1 MSLLSSAAVPRHPAG
16 RLWRWCWRLGLWSV
30 AALGSLALVAWLTFH
45 WGILPRLDE
54 WRPRLAAAVGERL
67 GLQVQIGRLEAHSS
81 GWVPAFTLSDV
92 VLKDPQG
99 REALKLPQVH
109 AALSVPSLLSLRP
122 RFSQLLIDGA
132 RLEVRRTAQGRWL
145 VAGLDMAGDGPVL
158 DSEGSADW
166 LFEQGEFVIRGG
178 ELRWVD
184 ELRNAPPLALR
195 EVQLVLRNHGLR
207 HDLRLDATPPPDWG
221 ERFQIIVQARQ
232 PLLTRE
238 GLTRASD
245 WAKWSGT
252 LYVLLPRVDTAQLRR
267 HVDLP
272 VDLQQGRAALRAW
285 LDWDRQ
291 RPQTLTLDA
300 QLEQVRLRLARDL
313 APLDLPEAATRLKV
327 ERTDQGVKVA
337 LQGLRFSLADGRRW
351 APSELAV
358 QWQWAGG
365 AEGIVGAPPAAS
377 APATASATALPWP
390 LAGGRLDADR
400 LDLALLAA
408 LAERLPIGAGVRRLL
423 AQLDPAGEV
432 QGLQAQWTG
441 PLDAPQRWQVRGSVR
456 GMAMASADSPDPHG
470 IGRPGWRG
478 ADLDITAGEAGGS
491 ASLRLDDGM
500 LRFPGV
506 FEQPEV
512 PLRQFAA
519 RLQWKVQPQ
528 ADAPPRID
536 LQVSEA
542 RFANEDVQGTLEAT
556 WHTGP
561 GTGFGKGR
569 RLPGVLSL
577 QGELPRGRATSIARY
592 LPLGIAADTRHW
604 VQYAVQAGEVRDVR
618 FRVKGDLWDFPFV
631 QRQEGE
637 FRIAAQVE
645 GATLAYVPSWP
656 ATATEPAWTS
666 PWPAFGQVSGE
677 LVFERDTMQFSRARG
692 RLWGL
697 ELSDAQGRIRELS
710 PRAVL
715 ELQVRAQ
722 GPAADLVRFVHSTPL
737 NSWTG
742 GVLAETTATGPAEL
756 KVALNLPLHHAGDS
770 VVQAD
775 LQLQGNDVRLRP
787 GVPLL
792 AQMRGPVEITHRGL
806 QLKGVRTQVAGGEA
820 VLDGG
825 SQPDGSQRYQVAG
838 QASAEGLRR
847 TPEWPG
853 LAQWAQHLQGQAAYR
868 LQLGLV
874 RDHLE
879 IGLVSSLQGMAINL
893 PAPLGKPA
901 DQARPLRLQTQLLP
915 PTAGVGPPRD
925 QVRLDLG
932 PLQVH
937 LQRELGPVEPLLLR
951 SAYAYGSPLPEP
963 VAGGRAVLVLPSLD
977 VDAWRALVGP
987 GGPLGAGGGPGAG
1000 GGSTSGGGNGVAS
1013 AGAASAAAALAAL
1026 EAWWPQSLQLQT
1038 PELLGLG
1045 RRLTGVVLDLQ
1056 RQPGPAEPAWHAQV
1070 QADQTRGRISYR
1082 EPRAG
1087 LDNGRLQARLS
1098 RLVLPPAEV
1107 ERVTGLLD
1115 DAPASVPALDIQV
1128 EQFELRDKPLGR
1140 LVVQA
1145 TNRPVTVGGTT
1156 RTEWQLSQL
1165 ELANP
1170 EATLQAT
1177 GRWQPAPGGTGRRV
1191 ALGFTLAVSDAGKL
1205 LERLGF
1211 GPVVRGGRGELGGT
1225 LHWDGSP
1232 LALHVPSLGGAFKVD
1247 VKSGQF
1253 LKADAGAARLLG
1265 VLSLQALPRRLVL
1278 DFRDLFQEG
1287 FAFDDLVG
1295 DVRIE
1300 RGVASTDNLRM
1311 RGLQAAVLLEGSAD
1325 IARETQDLHALVLPE
1340 LNTAS
1345 ASLAYAAINPAV
1357 GLGAFLGQ
1365 WLLREPLRQA
1375 SAREFRIRGSWD
1387 DPQVTRVERSITD
1400 PLPRLAT
1407 EPAAP
1412 AGAQPPPAAPA
1423 GSAAVA
1429 APAASAP
1436 GR

>member
-1 MSLLSSAAVPRHPAG
+1 
-16 RLWRWCWRLGLWSV
+16 
-30 AALGSLALVAWLTFH
+30 LTFH

-54 WRPRLAAAVGERL
+54 WRPRLAEAVGERL
-67 GLQVQIGRLEAHSS
+67 GLQVHIGRLEARSS

-109 AALSVPSLLSLRP
+109 AALSVRSLLSLRL
-122 RFSQLLIDGA
+122 RFAQLLIDGA

-158 DSEGSADW
+158 ESEGSADW

-184 ELRNAPPLALR
+184 ELRGAPPLALR

-221 ERFQIIVQARQ
+221 DRFQIIVQARQ

-252 LYVLLPRVDTAQLRR
+252 LYVLLPRVDAAQLRR

-272 VDLQQGRAALRAW
+272 MDLQQGRAALRAW

-291 RPQTLTLDA
+291 RPQSLTLDA

-313 APLDLPEAATRLKV
+313 VPLDLPEVATRLQA
-327 ERTDQGVKVA
+327 ERSDQGVKVA

-358 QWQWAGG
+358 QWQWATG
-365 AEGIVGAPPAAS
+365 AEGAAAGVSAPGAAS
-377 APATASATALPWP
+377 ALARATATGAGAGAGAALPWP
-390 LAGGRLDADR
+390 LAGGRLEADR

-456 GMAMASADSPDPHG
+456 GMAMASADSPDPQG

-478 ADLDITAGEAGGS
+478 ADLDITAGETGGS
-491 ASLRLDDGM
+491 ASLRLDNGL

-506 FEQPEV
+506 FERPEV
-512 PLRQFAA
+512 ALRQFAA

-528 ADAPPRID
+528 VDAPPRID

-542 RFANEDVQGTLEAT
+542 RFANDDVQGTLEAS

-604 VQYAVQAGEVRDVR
+604 VQYAVQAGEVRDVG
-618 FRVKGDLWDFPFV
+618 FRVRGDLWDFPFV

-637 FRIAAQVE
+637 FRIAAQVD
-645 GATLAYVPSWP
+645 GVTLAYVPSWP
-656 ATATEPAWTS
+656 ATASEPAWTS

-677 LVFERDTMQFSRARG
+677 LVFERDTMQFGRVRG

-697 ELSDAQGRIRELS
+697 ELSEVQGRIRELS
-710 PRAVL
+710 PKAVL
-715 ELQVRAQ
+715 EVQGRVQ
-722 GPAADLVRFVHSTPL
+722 GPAADLLRFVRSTPL
-737 NSWTG
+737 DGWTG
-742 GVLAETTATGPAEL
+742 EVLSETTATGAAEL
-756 KVALNLPLHHAGDS
+756 KVALNLPLHHVGDT

-792 AQMRGPVEITHRGL
+792 TQARGPVEITHRGL

-825 SQPDGSQRYQVAG
+825 SQADGSQRYLVVG

-847 TPEWPG
+847 TPEWPA
-853 LAQWAQHLQGQAAYR
+853 LARWAQHLQGQTAYR

-874 RDHLE
+874 RDQLE
-879 IGLVSSLQGMAINL
+879 IGLGSTLQGLAIDL

-915 PTAGVGPPRD
+915 PTAGAGPARD

-937 LQRELGPVEPLLLR
+937 LQRELGPGEPLLLR

-963 VAGGRAVLVLPSLD
+963 VAGGRAVLVLPVLD
-977 VDAWRALVGP
+977 VDAWRAVVAP
-987 GGPLGAGGGPGAG
+987 AG
-1000 GGSTSGGGNGVAS
+1000 S
-1013 AGAASAAAALAAL
+1013 AGRGRGAAAASAPGVGPSATASASLSTASAATVA
-1026 EAWWPQSLQLQT
+1026 EAWWPQSLRLQT
-1038 PELLGLG
+1038 PELLAMG

-1070 QADQTRGRISYR
+1070 QADQTSGRIAYR

-1087 LDNGRLQARLS
+1087 LDNGRLQARLT
-1098 RLVLPPAEV
+1098 RLVLPPAEAD
-1107 ERVTGLLD
+1107 RVTGLLD
-1115 DAPASVPALDIQV
+1115 DAPASVPALDIQI

-1145 TNRPVTVGGTT
+1145 SNRSVSVGGST

-1165 ELANP
+1165 ELVNP

-1177 GRWQPAPGGTGRRV
+1177 GRWQPAPGGVGRRV
-1191 ALGFTLAVSDAGKL
+1191 ALGFTLGVTDAGKL

-1211 GPVVRGGRGELGGT
+1211 GPAVRGGRGELGGT
-1225 LHWDGSP
+1225 LHWEGSP
-1232 LALHVPSLGGAFKVD
+1232 LALHVPSLGGAFKVE
-1247 VKSGQF
+1247 VRNGQF

-1287 FAFDDLVG
+1287 FAFDDLAG

-1325 IARETQDLHALVLPE
+1325 IAHETQDLHALVLPE

-1400 PLPRLAT
+1400 PLPKLAT

-1412 AGAQPPPAAPA
+1412 PASQPA
-1423 GSAAVA
+1423 
-1429 APAASAP
+1429 
-1436 GR
+1436 R